1 MNGKERIQKVL
12 NGEMPDR
19 TPVMLHNYLMA
30 IRENGYTVEQYRKDP
45 KIIADVFEK
54 TVYKYD
60 VDGILLDMDT
70 AFLSSLVG
78 VETDYP
84 ADEPARNHAGLIS
97 SLDEVA
103 NLKDVDFSVSRATG
117 YLEAAQRLVEKI
129 GKDIY
134 IRGNC
139 DQAAFSL
146 AGLIRGTED
155 FLVDIL
161 TEEEEKVRALL
172 EYATRVTCGFMSLM
186 AETGVD
192 MLSNGDSPAG
202 PDLVSPSI
210 YQKFAYPY
218 EKQIVRHSHKLGLPY
233 LLHICGN
240 TTAILDDMVDT
251 GADCL
256 ELDYKTD
263 VQAIRKATKDRT
275 VFVGNIDPS
284 GVICMGSMETVIE
297 TTKELL
303 ESQKNNPRFIFN
315 AGCAIPAITPDKN
328 VIAMLDVVRNY
339 GR

>member
-19 TPVMLHNYLMA
+19 TPVMLHNFLMA

-45 KIIADVFEK
+45 KIIAEVFEK

-84 ADEPARNHAGLIS
+84 ADEPARNHDGLIS
-97 SLDEVA
+97 SLDEVEH
-103 NLKDVDFSVSRATG
+103 LKKVDFSVSRAAV

-172 EYATRVTCGFMSLM
+172 EYASRVTCSFMSLM

-192 MLSNGDSPAG
+192 MLSNGDSSAG
-202 PDLVSPSI
+202 PDMVSPSI
-210 YQKFAYPY
+210 YKTFAYPY
-218 EKQIVRHSHKLGLPY
+218 EKQIVHHCHKLGLPY
-233 LLHICGN
+233 LLHICGD
-240 TTAILDDMVDT
+240 TTDILDEMVDT

-263 VQAIRKATKDRT
+263 IQAIRKATKDKT
-275 VFVGNIDPS
+275 VFVGNLDPS
-284 GVICMGSMETVIE
+284 GVICMGSKETVIE
-297 TTKELL
+297 KTKELM

-315 AGCAIPAITPDKN
+315 AGCAIPAITPEEN

-339 GR
+339 GG